1 MPRMAK
7 ILGGV
12 VAFVAGLSVAV
23 VPSLGAN
30 HDVEATGFPYS
41 FSPRTITVSVGDSV
55 TWTNG
60 SPGVD
65 HDVTFRDGSFAQPTS
80 MYSSAWKV
88 SRTFASAESLEYY
101 CSFHESVDMVGTVVV
116 TPSSSTSPGGG
127 GGGGGGGTTTT
138 PASTFQ
144 DKVRPKLKL
153 SGAATQ
159 RIVANR
165 GLVVTVRV
173 DEASTITA
181 RASVNV
187 PGASRV
193 LKLKSVKR
201 KIDASGPAK
210 LKLRASNKV
219 RKTIASALKR
229 KSRLKARVSVEA
241 RDAAGNSR
249 TSRRT
254 IAIKR

>member
-1 MPRMAK
+1 MVPRLAK
-7 ILGGV
+7 IIGSV

-30 HDVEATGFPYS
+30 QAVEATGFPFS
-41 FSPRTITVSVGDSV
+41 FSPGTVTVSTGDSV

-60 SPGVD
+60 SGVE

-80 MYSSAWKV
+80 MYDSEWTV
-88 SRTFASAESLEYY
+88 SRTFTSPGSFDYY
-101 CSFHESVDMVGTVVV
+101 CTFHESNMVGTVVV
-116 TPSSSTSPGGG
+116 TPSSSTGPGGG
-127 GGGGGGGTTTT
+127 STGGGGGTTNP

-144 DKVRPKLKL
+144 DKVRPKVKL
-153 SGAATQ
+153 SAAATQ
-159 RIVANR
+159 RILAKR

-173 DEASTITA
+173 DEAATVTA
-181 RASVNV
+181 SGRVNV

-201 KIDASGPAK
+201 KVDASGPAK
-210 LKLRASNKV
+210 LKLRASSKV
-219 RKTIASALKR
+219 RKALAKALKR
-229 KSRLKARVSVEA
+229 KSRLKARVSIMA

-249 TSRRT
+249 TSGRT
-254 IAIKR
+254 IAIK